1 MAAFLLCGA
10 GLAQAFPGSGAF
22 PTSPGQRAQAFAY
35 CAGAYLAVAE
45 HRGSLDGT
53 VQDRAMDRR
62 ALFADMLDA
71 VTPDA
76 IAFGTPSGQ
85 ITALRVQARADL
97 RRLLAMSEFN
107 MTPERAQPARQAAE
121 QTIAR
126 CNALLLGT

>member
-1 MAAFLLCGA
+1 M
-10 GLAQAFPGSGAF
+10 AQAFPGTGAF
-22 PTSPGQRAQAFAY
+22 PISPGQRAQAFAY

-53 VQDRAMDRR
+53 VQDHALDRR
-62 ALFADMLDA
+62 ALFADMLEA

-76 IAFGTPSGQ
+76 IAFGTPPGQ
-85 ITALRVQARADL
+85 ITALRVQARAEL

-107 MTPERAQPARQAAE
+107 MTPERARPARQAAE